1 MANETI
7 LGAQPRP
14 RVAVIARD
22 SLLPIFD
29 GLTDVAPTVDFF
41 NHSSEFSCI
50 EYDIIVST
58 QSNLVGQ
65 DDGSE
70 RFMRD
75 VFLEDDCGDAVQVYV
90 ASPGGGIEEMP
101 YIFYA
106 GVRLLEEEQF
116 PGAVRLN
123 WCRDVV
129 VAECKPPP
137 PMKLPDLVELTSELH
152 DEMVRSEHKEAFF
165 LAADQA
171 PTWES
176 AEGYQ
181 GLGIYNDGVGRKAL
195 AAVVPSSGGSE
206 ALLLPSYVP
215 NLARWLNT
223 LIPRWR
229 QRSPERFPQE
239 LDWSSDDEWS
249 TAEERYV
256 RQRIGRIQND
266 KRAAV
271 SEFDEQIK
279 SLSAELHRV
288 NLAADSGPR
297 RMLTNQGTELV
308 DAAAQAIRDLGF
320 DVIDADRDLD
330 SERGQKL
337 EDLQIR
343 EPNREEWIALVEV
356 RGYKGGAKTSDF
368 QRLARFAA
376 RYERE
381 TTVSPSRRWLIVNH
395 LINEPPASR
404 PKAFESAPEDL
415 ELFAE
420 DGGLVIDT
428 RDLFQVVQMVEAG
441 TLGWETAVDALST
454 QTGLFDLPSSDPPE

>member
-1 MANETI
+1 
-7 LGAQPRP
+7 
-14 RVAVIARD
+14 
-22 SLLPIFD
+22 
-29 GLTDVAPTVDFF
+29 
-41 NHSSEFSCI
+41 
-50 EYDIIVST
+50 
-58 QSNLVGQ
+58 
-65 DDGSE
+65 
-70 RFMRD
+70 
-75 VFLEDDCGDAVQVYV
+75 
-90 ASPGGGIEEMP
+90 
-101 YIFYA
+101 
-106 GVRLLEEEQF
+106 
-116 PGAVRLN
+116 
-123 WCRDVV
+123 
-129 VAECKPPP
+129 
-137 PMKLPDLVELTSELH
+137 MKLPDLVELTSELH

-343 EPNREEWIALVEV
+343 EPNREEWIALEV

-404 PKAFESAPEDL
+404 PKAFESA
-415 ELFAE
+415 
-420 DGGLVIDT
+420 GG
-428 RDLFQVVQMVEAG
+428 
-441 TLGWETAVDALST
+441 
-454 QTGLFDLPSSDPPE
+454 P